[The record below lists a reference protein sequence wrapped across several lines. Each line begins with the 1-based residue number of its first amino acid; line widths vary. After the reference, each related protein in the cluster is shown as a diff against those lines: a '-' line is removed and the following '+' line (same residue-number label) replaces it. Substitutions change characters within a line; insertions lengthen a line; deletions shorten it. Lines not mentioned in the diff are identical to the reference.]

1 MVACRGRAPRS
12 VVEGMDERVST
23 GEGDHVPWTETK
35 ERQRAKG
42 TKDFERGNGRCLLA
56 GETDQGA
63 CTRERM
69 MVVCLENGPINR
81 GRNGRCLLAG
91 ETDKG
96 ACTRERMMVV
106 CLENGPINRGS
117 DDGSR
122 VREATVQRM
131 MELRWGR

>member
-1 MVACRGRAPRS
+1 MVACRGRASRS

-81 GRNGRCLLAG
+81 G
-91 ETDKG
+91 
-96 ACTRERMMVV
+96 
-106 CLENGPINRGS
+106 S